1 MALEGIKA
9 ILLVMA
15 AATYQT
21 AEPVT
26 VLVPSPTF
34 ITRAPWLLPCD
45 FVADTSVKLV
55 APPEAVVKHRP
66 VEPAVSVYA

>member
-15 AATYQT
+15 AANYQT

-34 ITRAPWLLPCD
+34 ITRAPWLLPCPL
-45 FVADTSVKLV
+45 VARTSVNEV
-55 APPEAVVKHRP
+55 VPDPEVVKQ
-66 VEPAVSVYA
+66 